1 MPITDKVSR
10 IFKEFGFGGGL
21 LYTVNRALQAV
32 SSHLGLYAYEFM
44 AQPIPSKPIVPPH
57 LVKSFTFREIPPGH
71 PDIARMPARADI
83 KESRFE
89 QGAMCLGTYR
99 GEDLVGYIWLCFD
112 RYREDEVRC
121 DYHLADAAHSVFDF
135 DLYILP
141 QHRMGLGFMAVWHG
155 ANQFLH
161 ARGVTYTFSRLSRL
175 NTASKRSHAHLKWR
189 RIGQALIFK
198 AWSAELMCL
207 TIAPY
212 IAVSFSPSR
221 RTALRL
227 GPMDNEEI
235 ATPMTPKERTS

>member
-1 MPITDKVSR
+1 MPISKVTTLFR
-10 IFKEFGFGGGL
+10 QFGFGGGL
-21 LYTVNRALQAV
+21 LYLVNRAMQAV
-32 SSHLGLYAYEFM
+32 SSQLGLYAYEFM

-57 LVKSFTFREIPPGH
+57 LVKSFTFREIPRGH
-71 PDIARMPARADI
+71 PDIARMPARTDI

-99 GEDLVGYIWLCFD
+99 GDDLVGYIWLCFD

-141 QHRMGLGFMAVWHG
+141 QHRMGLGFMAIWHG

-189 RIGQALIFK
+189 RIGQALVLK
-198 AWSAELMCL
+198 AWKAELMVL
-207 TIAPY
+207 DIAPY

-221 RTALRL
+221 RIALRL
-227 GPMDNEEI
+227 AVPHSEAM
-235 ATPMTPKERTS
+235 TSPMTPEERTS